1 MREGEQR
8 RWKEKEGR
16 IEDREGNG
24 ARRQEEGPL
33 LRGREGV
40 KRRTK
45 WERDE
50 GRLEEEGRGSFNHMQ
65 NSHKQSSYCSTI
77 QSLTVLL

>member
-1 MREGEQR
+1 MEGEQR

-33 LRGREGV
+33 LRGRKGV
-40 KRRTK
+40 KRRTEVG
-45 WERDE
+45 ERRRKIR
-50 GRLEEEGRGSFNHMQ
+50 GRRERVFQSHAE
-65 NSHKQSSYCSTI
+65 SHKQSSYCSTI